1 MFLDLIKLKR
11 NSGEIMKIVL
21 RKESNIPFYQQI
33 YMQVVERIQSGML
46 LHGDSLPSL
55 RTIADDLKIS
65 ILTVRKAYKQLEI
78 KGYVQIKQGKGVYI
92 HKHEHRKHQP
102 TPYDW
107 QHTKSINVMRSQ
119 YVMNQ
124 HRKYYD
130 FSQAILYPRLLP
142 NPFLSDEMQKIID
155 KDQMILA
162 TYGPVQGDEELRI
175 EIARYLKDYQ
185 RLAVDPSNLLITSG
199 AQQGIDLIAQ
209 TLLQPGD
216 TVIIESPCYGAAID
230 VFINKGVKIIP
241 IELDEQGIRSDLID
255 EVCQKQRP
263 VLVYVNPTFQN
274 PTGTIMSSQRRNELV
289 ELAELYHFFIIEDD
303 SFGEIYF
310 DEVIIPPPL
319 KTFDTNGH
327 VIYLKGFSKTL
338 APGLRIAA
346 LAVEGPIFEWLYA
359 VKASMDIGSPLLTQK
374 ALLPFL
380 RAERMKNH
388 LEKLRTALQLRRDTT
403 LEILTSLTG
412 EIHFQKPLGGF
423 NLWITL
429 PDSINA
435 FMLLKKANEAN
446 VSFLPGTAC
455 FLNHESK
462 YNYLRISYSMLNE
475 KDMLIGLKR
484 FHNVLLNSLKQQKTV
499 NISPY

>member
-1 MFLDLIKLKR
+1 
-11 NSGEIMKIVL
+11 MKIVL

-65 ILTVRKAYKQLEI
+65 ILTVRKAYKQLET

-289 ELAELYHFFIIEDD
+289 ELAELYHF
-303 SFGEIYF
+303 
-310 DEVIIPPPL
+310 L
-319 KTFDTNGH
+319 
-327 VIYLKGFSKTL
+327 
-338 APGLRIAA
+338 
-346 LAVEGPIFEWLYA
+346 
-359 VKASMDIGSPLLTQK
+359 
-374 ALLPFL
+374 
-380 RAERMKNH
+380 
-388 LEKLRTALQLRRDTT
+388 
-403 LEILTSLTG
+403 
-412 EIHFQKPLGGF
+412 
-423 NLWITL
+423 
-429 PDSINA
+429 
-435 FMLLKKANEAN
+435 
-446 VSFLPGTAC
+446 
-455 FLNHESK
+455 
-462 YNYLRISYSMLNE
+462 
-475 KDMLIGLKR
+475 
-484 FHNVLLNSLKQQKTV
+484 
-499 NISPY
+499 